1 MFVDSCIPRDPAGV
15 LQDYAVSE
23 LHSELPSDSNHDSY
37 GQKPGVEEDGGL
49 MMLWSLR

>member
-1 MFVDSCIPRDPAGV
+1 MFVDSCVPRDPAGA

-23 LHSELPSDSNHDSY
+23 LQSDSNHDSY